1 MSNISAYYFCVVCQV
16 EMEISVGISRRM
28 ILGCAECP
36 INCEETR
43 LACGVFT
50 VTDDIPAM
58 AASHGMGEL
67 IMGHRL
73 NNSLALSNGNVVV
86 GGMINYGIYREDRDD
101 PEKSYVEEAWRLLN
115 HNVSVWKEPIL
126 RSMVKAYCVPLSVLC
141 RRMRVT
147 VPVAKVILMMVG
159 HGFVK
164 ESEVK
169 DKLDAIVYVEGEAAA
184 VVKYESV

>member
-1 MSNISAYYFCVVCQV
+1 MSDISADYFCKNCLDD
-16 EMEISVGISRRM
+16 MEITVGIACRM
-28 ILGCAECP
+28 TLGCDECR
-36 INCEETR
+36 INGEETR
-43 LACGVFT
+43 MACGVFT

-67 IMGHRL
+67 IMAHAL
-73 NNSLALSNGNVVV
+73 NNSLALSNGDVVV

-159 HGFVK
+159 HGFAK

-169 DKLDAIVYVEGEAAA
+169 DQLDAIVYVEAAA

>member
-1 MSNISAYYFCVVCQV
+1 MSDICADYFCGVCQV
-16 EMEISVGISRRM
+16 EMEISVGIAWRM
-28 ILGCAECP
+28 ILGCAECR
-36 INCEETR
+36 INCAETR
-43 LACGVFT
+43 RVCRVFK

-58 AASHGMGEL
+58 AASHVMGEV
-67 IMGHRL
+67 IMAHAL

-101 PEKSYVEEAWRLLN
+101 PEKSYVEEALRLLN

-126 RSMVKAYCVPLSVLC
+126 RSMVNAYCVPLSVLC

-159 HGFVK
+159 HGFAK

-169 DKLDAIVYVEGEAAA
+169 DELDAIVYAVKWDEMLRVE
-184 VVKYESV
+184 